1 MIKMQNSEC
10 RVQNDY
16 IEAEFVLPEVEETV
30 TLTRAEIDALT
41 VYADKVR
48 RETVKAIFNDI
59 RELIKI
65 RHKREDTWANFSR
78 DQEDRRLFCY
88 ARNICECLL
97 VDLMKLERKHN
108 DEAD

>member
-1 MIKMQNSEC
+1 MVKEEF
-10 RVQNDY
+10 VFTD
-16 IEAEFVLPEVEETV
+16 AEFEPVEETV
-30 TLTRAEIDALT
+30 TLTKAEIDALNK
-41 VYADKVR
+41 YAEMVR

-108 DEAD
+108 DEAN